1 VPKARNLC
9 SNAWENGCI
18 RRQRNTKRASLQK
31 LLTSLGEIVDA
42 WASRETSVSL
52 AFFKR
57 LRFRGAGTFLT
68 EALVTLCA
76 ISWAGDSSSTTGGI
90 KGVAVASVGGSS
102 SSLYEE
108 NKLCVTRWKQGK
120 NGAIEELE

>member
-1 VPKARNLC
+1 MGLK
-9 SNAWENGCI
+9 GDI
-18 RRQRNTKRASLQK
+18 
-31 LLTSLGEIVDA
+31 GF
-42 WASRETSVSL
+42 L

-76 ISWAGDSSSTTGGI
+76 ISWAGGSSSITGGI
-90 KGVAVASVGGSS
+90 EGVAVASVGGSS
-102 SSLYEE
+102 SSLHEE

-120 NGAIEELE
+120 RGAIEELK

>member
-1 VPKARNLC
+1 VPKATNLC
-9 SNAWENGCI
+9 SKAWEKGRI
-18 RRQRNTKRASLQK
+18 RTQRNIKRASQQK
-31 LLTSLGEIVDA
+31 LLTSLGEIVNA

-57 LRFRGAGTFLT
+57 LRFRGTGTFLT

-76 ISWAGDSSSTTGGI
+76 ISWAGGSSSTRGGI

-102 SSLYEE
+102 SSLREE
-108 NKLCVTRWKQGK
+108 NKLCVTRQKQGK
-120 NGAIEELE
+120 KGAIEELE